1 MPVMGPSE
9 EIRHALSQW
18 CTARIPEEERGRRQI
33 GYTVQGAEVTI
44 IDRRAP
50 AHPRL
55 DAGWTSTPLALLRLD
70 PDGSGR
76 WTLYRPAA
84 DGGWTRTSEGDDPI
98 ALLAAQAPA

>member
-1 MPVMGPSE
+1 MGPSE

-33 GYTVQGAEVTI
+33 GYTVHGAEVTI

-55 DAGWTSTPLALLRLD
+55 DAGWTSTPLARLHLD
-70 PDGSGR
+70 EDGR
-76 WTLYRPAA
+76 WTLYRPAG
-84 DGGWTRTSEGDDPI
+84 DGWNRTSDGDDPI
-98 ALLAAQAPA
+98 ALLEAQAPA